1 MKLIEINLLPYREL
15 KEQKQ
20 KKQFQSLMV
29 LAGII
34 GVAPLCLSL
43 LGAYCHDLRSKQSE
57 RDLNN
62 RYPSLR

>member
-29 LAGII
+29 FAGII
-34 GVAPLCLSL
+34 GVALCVLVY
-43 LGAYCHDLRSKQSE
+43 LGLTAMISE